1 MPNSVRQLSI
11 GQRFQLGILCEEFD
25 QSVATGYPR
34 PPADESER
42 RAVVTGT
49 ARIVRYLS
57 DHDLHCDQFTDEDK
71 EDYRQAFFAAVL
83 LRHPHD
89 YDSGTLAYD
98 ILAAAGLI
106 RPMIPQ

>member
-1 MPNSVRQLSI
+1 MPNHVRELSI

-25 QSVATGYPR
+25 QSVAAGYPR
-34 PPADESER
+34 PPADDRER
-42 RAVVTGT
+42 AAVVAGT
-49 ARIVRYLS
+49 ARIARYLA
-57 DHDLHCDQFTDEDK
+57 DQGIGWKHFREDDK

-89 YDSGTLAYD
+89 YDPGTLAHD

-106 RPMIPQ
+106 RNLTPR